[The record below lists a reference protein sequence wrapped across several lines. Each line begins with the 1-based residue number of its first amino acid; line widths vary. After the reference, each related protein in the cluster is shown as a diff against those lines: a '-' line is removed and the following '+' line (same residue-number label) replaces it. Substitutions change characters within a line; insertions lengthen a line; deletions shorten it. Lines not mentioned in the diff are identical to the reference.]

1 MGYQHKAPTTFYQPN
16 IDSKPKRHYIGNG
29 LKFEDWLARKRQNMN
44 VSKVLDSE
52 EEKQKVAELRSI
64 MAQEKFKQWLDG
76 KIKKRKES
84 QLTERQ
90 TYEQQ
95 NSSLVESDRMP
106 FETWLE
112 QKKEQDRTLR
122 KLRRQIRQDE

>member
-1 MGYQHKAPTTFYQPN
+1 M
-16 IDSKPKRHYIGNG
+16 
-29 LKFEDWLARKRQNMN
+29 ARKRQNMN

-84 QLTERQ
+84 Q
-90 TYEQQ
+90 
-95 NSSLVESDRMP
+95 DRVRIM
-106 FETWLE
+106 
-112 QKKEQDRTLR
+112 
-122 KLRRQIRQDE
+122 